1 MKKNKQVSDLFIDI
15 YLNFNVTKQT
25 ERMKQL
31 TRRELILLLIL
42 SVDNFDI
49 ENEVTISTYTDFSEE
64 IDIIYDMESDNE
76 ITDEVLLSL
85 KEEFGSS
92 FIDTTEILDKNNNK
106 ISRPLSEQEALVKR
120 REIIIN
126 HITDK

>member
-85 KEEFGSS
+85 KEEFGS